1 MAEVQKQQQVALRCH
16 KQLQEL
22 TTDLTQ
28 KDHHI
33 KQLQV
38 KLSELQKYQERF
50 WKVREE
56 RNNYSEELKTCKE
69 ENYKWAKDFAIQS
82 EEKNT
87 ALMRNRDLQLEIER
101 LKHNLM
107 LAEDGYKVE
116 RTHTMKLK
124 HAMEQRPTQEVIWEL
139 QRENDLLKAK
149 LQELAPPQKVDK
161 VDKNK
166 MYIQIL
172 EDDRRTA
179 LEEHQDLV
187 NTIYNLHKGLRDV
200 EELRDKYLEEKEL
213 FEMRCVTLQKDSQ
226 MYRARIEATL
236 KQMQEVATERDQALR
251 SREDLHRLHSQVVQQ
266 NDTYRKMI
274 QEQGERCDEL
284 QFELFRQEEHLL
296 TLQGQLKRARPP
308 SGGLPLDVDDLS
320 PRVSREVSRSQFEI
334 TQCRTEP
341 SRTFWKCSYSPSVS
355 FPPPHLPRGQAEG
368 HTLGPGPTLH
378 QETQPRPFPN
388 HPNIKP
394 QHQTPTSNPN
404 IKPHPP
410 QLQERPTRA
419 QKHTHTHTHSHSLTH
434 TLTHTHSHS
443 HTHSLTLTHIHSH
456 SLTLTH
462 TLSHSHS
469 LIQIHTH
476 IHSHSLMQ
484 IHTHTFTHTHSH
496 SHSLTLTHSHSLI
509 HTLTHTHSHTLT
521 HTHTHSLT
529 HTHTHTHSL
538 TLTHSHSL
546 IQIHT
551 HSLTLT
557 HSHSL
562 TLTLTHS
569 HTHSHSHSL
578 THTLTLTH
586 THTCRYTLIH

>member
-1 MAEVQKQQQVALRCH
+1 MSDQSEADGNELWNNLENYRAKLTAVIEPSRITPYLRQCKVLIHDDEEQIFNDPNLVTRRRKVGMLLDILQRTGCKGHIAFLESLELYYPELYLRITGQEPTRTFSVILDAGGESSLTQLLMVEVQKQQQVAICSN

-22 TTDLTQ
+22 TVELTQ

-38 KLSELQKYQERF
+38 KLNELQKYQERF
-50 WKVREE
+50 WKVREQC
-56 RNNYSEELKTCKE
+56 NNYSQELKSCKE
-69 ENYKWAKDFAIQS
+69 ENYKWAKDFATQS

-124 HAMEQRPTQEVIWEL
+124 HAMEQRPTQDVIWEL

-200 EELRDKYLEEKEL
+200 EELRDKYLEEKEV

-226 MYRARIEATL
+226 MYRDRIEATL

-251 SREDLHRLHSQVVQQ
+251 SREDLHRLHSQAVQQ
-266 NDTYRKMI
+266 NDAYRKVI

-284 QFELFRQEEHLL
+284 QFELFQQEEHLL

-320 PRVSREVSRSQFEI
+320 PRVSWETPELTIQKNNQESSNHRWSEKSRDPGRSCPKPTGVSSMARPEVGAA
-334 TQCRTEP
+334 
-341 SRTFWKCSYSPSVS
+341 
-355 FPPPHLPRGQAEG
+355 LPEES
-368 HTLGPGPTLH
+368 LGPKSSKWRMKKGFEDYRRKRAIRL
-378 QETQPRPFPN
+378 N
-388 HPNIKP
+388 K
-394 QHQTPTSNPN
+394 
-404 IKPHPP
+404 
-410 QLQERPTRA
+410 QEREQRKENWENVTGSENSDTDSSDRE
-419 QKHTHTHTHSHSLTH
+419 QTNEIRT
-434 TLTHTHSHS
+434 
-443 HTHSLTLTHIHSH
+443 
-456 SLTLTH
+456 
-462 TLSHSHS
+462 
-469 LIQIHTH
+469 
-476 IHSHSLMQ
+476 
-484 IHTHTFTHTHSH
+484 
-496 SHSLTLTHSHSLI
+496 
-509 HTLTHTHSHTLT
+509 
-521 HTHTHSLT
+521 
-529 HTHTHTHSL
+529 
-538 TLTHSHSL
+538 
-546 IQIHT
+546 
-551 HSLTLT
+551 
-557 HSHSL
+557 
-562 TLTLTHS
+562 
-569 HTHSHSHSL
+569 
-578 THTLTLTH
+578 
-586 THTCRYTLIH
+586 